1 MVEQLGDLLNL
12 LKKKSMTKTS
22 IYMYSVEELK
32 VFQEVLLVIML
43 IYAIMTRL
51 LILYFIH
58 YFQKKSIIYL

>member
-58 YFQKKSIIYL
+58 YF